1 MTTITKEQQ
10 QAIATLLETMT
21 LPNGLGTEESAC
33 SIAAINLAL
42 TGELTDK
49 IPNCMSVVIGR
60 WIIGVQD
67 SMPRKMRNSAEW
79 KRLLPLAAG
88 TGRHHEKERLEIIL
102 DWMWGT
108 VLPTLQPIADSN
120 GFGKKWRLMLQ
131 KRTAGAAN
139 AAANAAAWSSFN
151 ASTAVTAA
159 YVTAN
164 ATDAAAYAAANAT
177 NYATAATDYA
187 ATAARTAAAASNS
200 IDSAWQQFNPCGLLQ
215 KLIEVGTIADEL
227 EAQ

>member
-1 MTTITKEQQ
+1 MTTITTEQQ

-21 LPNGLGTEESAC
+21 LPKGVGTEESAC

-42 TGELTDK
+42 TGKLTDK
-49 IPNCMSVVIGR
+49 IPDCMSEVLGR

-67 SMPRKMRNSAEW
+67 SMPHEMRNSAEW

-88 TGRHHEKERLEIIL
+88 TGRQHEKERREIIL

-120 GFGKKWRLMLQ
+120 GFGKEWRLMLQ
-131 KRTAGAAN
+131 KRTARAAHATRAYASDYAVYTAHAAAARAYAAHTARARAAN
-139 AAANAAAWSSFN
+139 AAAHAAH
-151 ASTAVTAA
+151 AA
-159 YVTAN
+159 H
-164 ATDAAAYAAANAT
+164 AANA
-177 NYATAATDYA
+177 A
-187 ATAARTAAAASNS
+187 NS
-200 IDSAWQQFNPCGLLQ
+200 ADSAWQQFNPCGLLQ